1 MEDNDNENYD
11 DYNQDEEYYNEY
23 NEEDYD
29 EDNNINNKKEEKK
42 DKNEIIMDEQPIK
55 NYEIIKNSEIIKK
68 RDAIIEKFIEFS
80 NLNYDEAELV
90 LVYYDWNFDKL
101 SEYWFDNM
109 EKIQIESHITQ
120 SEESKKE
127 IENFFQKNNL
137 PSNICLICYSEFDS
151 ENAISLKCNHKIC
164 KECYIEYITNKL
176 ETEPNS
182 ILMTPCP
189 LKGCNL
195 NLTRSIFK
203 KCITEKKYQLIF
215 AKSLVRNFISRNNNI
230 KPCPNPRCNL
240 SIKVPVSLAKEIKCD
255 CGWNFCFLCLEE
267 SHTPCDCEMA
277 KLWRE
282 STREKGSGEDF
293 IWMRENTKNCPKCG
307 MSIEKNQG
315 CNHMTC
321 QRKAGGCGFEFCWVC
336 MGPWN
341 AHVIININS
350 FYTCKNI
357 GNNNENKKKKEKEKK
372 NKNIPEKFKNKFL
385 GKKKDLLDRYIKY
398 YQSWDSHRQSLEFA
412 YKLKD
417 KVKKLKND
425 LINKKGMLEI
435 DVNYLDDSLNMI
447 IECNRLLKNI
457 FVYDYFVE
465 EKSNYILFENNLE
478 ILQNQTDLLLE
489 LIELDQ
495 LPNIMKISDK
505 KQFQEE
511 YLKYKDHA
519 LALIKSTT
527 TFKKNLIDEIENNIN
542 VKINYDVI
550 KELDDTLK
558 IETRKKNK

>member
-11 DYNQDEEYYNEY
+11 DYNQDEEYYDDY
-23 NEEDYD
+23 NEEDFN
-29 EDNNINNKKEEKK
+29 DNNNDNNKDEKK
-42 DKNEIIMDEQPIK
+42 EKNEIHLDEQPIK
-55 NYEIIKNSEIIKK
+55 NYEIIKNSEIIKN
-68 RDAIIEKFIEFS
+68 RDVMIEKFIEFS

-101 SEYWFDNM
+101 SEYWFDTM

-127 IENFFQKNNL
+127 IEKFFQKNNVS
-137 PSNICLICYSEFDS
+137 PNICLVCYSEFDS
-151 ENAISLKCNHKIC
+151 ENSISLKCDHKIC
-164 KECYIEYITNKL
+164 KDCYIEYITNKL

-195 NLTRSIFK
+195 YLTRTIFR
-203 KCITEKKYQLIF
+203 KCITDKKYQLIF
-215 AKSLVRNFISRNNNI
+215 AKSLVRNFIARNNNI
-230 KPCPNPRCNL
+230 KSCPNPRCNL
-240 SIKVPVSLAKEIKCD
+240 SIRVPVSMAKEIKCN

-336 MGPWN
+336 LLSWN
-341 AHVIININS
+341 AHEIVNINS
-350 FYTCKNI
+350 FYTCNNI
-357 GNNNENKKKKEKEKK
+357 QAKIENKEEKKKK
-372 NKNIPEKFKNKFL
+372 NIPKKFEEKFL
-385 GKKKDLLDRYIKY
+385 GNKKDLLDRYIKF
-398 YQSWDSHRQSLEFA
+398 YQSWDSHKKSLEFA

-417 KVKKLKND
+417 KVKEFKNE
-425 LINKKGMLEI
+425 LITKKGMLEI

-447 IECNRLLKNI
+447 IECNKLLKNI
-457 FVYDYFVE
+457 FVYVYFLDE
-465 EKSNYILFENNLE
+465 TKSNFIIFENNLE

-489 LIELDQ
+489 LIELDR
-495 LPNIMKISDK
+495 LPNILKIADQK
-505 KQFQEE
+505 KFHEE

-519 LALIKSTT
+519 LALIKSTQ
-527 TFKKNLIDEIENNIN
+527 TFKKNLIEEIENNIN
-542 VKINYDVI
+542 VKINYDAI

-558 IETRKKNK
+558 IVTRKKKK